1 MYMRLI
7 EVTGRNFDRADLDD
21 VTDSLKA
28 QFWRDVATVYC
39 PNDDKFKGFIE
50 YDADSDGIDPGTI
63 VPHSPAKLEEM
74 WMELTS
80 FFSISEANFRLSGT
94 HDHEFKRFVQ
104 GKLDVLYLGY
114 WLKERPQALSSVKG
128 GMYEEGEFDS
138 LSSFTPTREHRRAT
152 QASEVPAGSERVL
165 TRSPKQLLKKKTKTH
180 SDSTDDVL
188 VTLVGRIAAAREAEI
203 TLAREQDQEAT
214 ARVRAEYY
222 KMLDDIRK
230 RISAIESEMSSA
242 ASPIK
247 LRLQVDLDFF
257 LEERQ
262 MIMDALREQN
272 L

>member
-1 MYMRLI
+1 
-7 EVTGRNFDRADLDD
+7 
-21 VTDSLKA
+21 
-28 QFWRDVATVYC
+28 
-39 PNDDKFKGFIE
+39 
-50 YDADSDGIDPGTI
+50 
-63 VPHSPAKLEEM
+63 
-74 WMELTS
+74 
-80 FFSISEANFRLSGT
+80 
-94 HDHEFKRFVQ
+94 
-104 GKLDVLYLGY
+104 
-114 WLKERPQALSSVKG
+114 
-128 GMYEEGEFDS
+128 MYEEGEFDS

>member
-28 QFWRDVATVYC
+28 QFWRNVATVYC
-39 PNDDKFKGFIE
+39 SNDDKFKGFIE

-104 GKLDVLYLGY
+104 GKLDVLYLG
-114 WLKERPQALSSVKG
+114 
-128 GMYEEGEFDS
+128 
-138 LSSFTPTREHRRAT
+138 
-152 QASEVPAGSERVL
+152 
-165 TRSPKQLLKKKTKTH
+165 
-180 SDSTDDVL
+180 
-188 VTLVGRIAAAREAEI
+188 IAAAREAEI